1 MTVSFDG
8 LRKNATRSM
17 NDLHITL
24 NKIITEYDMYER
36 DRENLIKE
44 FNEAAMFVDCMNCL
58 FDDNVEGNMTDLS
71 DLSISRL
78 EDLETDEEED

>member
-1 MTVSFDG
+1 MNVSFDR

-17 NDLHITL
+17 NDLHSTL
-24 NKIITEYDMYER
+24 NKIITEYDMYEK

-58 FDDNVEGNMTDLS
+58 FDNDVEGDINNLS

-78 EDLETDEEED
+78 EDLDENEEDE